1 MGMKSALKTILKL
14 FATCVI
20 AWTTSASAEDVQFKI
35 EEFYDDSASLKI
47 ENVISEK
54 FNLNTGKIR
63 KPYQK
68 GDLWL
73 RVSIEAFQPNL
84 FLYFEN
90 ATVDEILIFLPDQEE
105 MGLWKTNKISTTDRL
120 RGHLLTHA
128 IDTQKINRLEFY
140 LKVRALSSK
149 QFNVKVLTESE
160 TQNSLH
166 VRYAILSS
174 QMTAAAVLM
183 IWVVMQNWLARSKIF
198 IAVILSVPLFILSR
212 LNYFGLFLESDD
224 SNAIMFLNLNMTLFL
239 ALISSG
245 TLMVKES
252 FGRLLN
258 RKQNIYF
265 LVVFLIAN
273 IPPIG
278 LFWNVP
284 RAYLIVCSLGLN
296 FLMISMLYFYLA
308 LNLRVDKNLIFHYRY
323 QLAIFIIYS
332 IMSMGP
338 GLYFIAPQIFPFE
351 LGIPAYR
358 DHFYPVLAFL
368 IMILMLNEQKQKELD
383 SIFTLAMTKANADI
397 EIEKNKK
404 QHVFLG
410 MLLHEIKT
418 PLSVIRFGAASL
430 KSSNTD
436 KAKNLIWIDRVD
448 AAVDSINH
456 ILNQCLLADKFE
468 FGLSGYKAETVE
480 IYTEVIKI
488 IERIGLLNSTYSERI
503 KWYFGD
509 ELSLNT
515 SAEVDPIFLRSV
527 LENLL
532 SNALK
537 YSAPNSIVD
546 LKIFEHSFDK
556 KGFIKFEIK
565 NQIGKVGPPA
575 IDKLFSRYYRAE
587 EAKGYSGTGLG
598 LWLANQ
604 QAKEMGSNIDCKFDD
619 TWTTFSFQ
627 VPNLN
632 DAK

>member
-1 MGMKSALKTILKL
+1 MNLTTDKILEMNLNILKEL
-14 FATCVI
+14 HLSKTETLQI
-20 AWTTSASAEDVQFKI
+20 LEK
-35 EEFYDDSASLKI
+35 LKGYKYI
-47 ENVISEK
+47 DEMNELK
-54 FNLNTGKIR
+54 YGAHIR
-63 KPYQK
+63 
-68 GDLWL
+68 W
-73 RVSIEAFQPNL
+73 
-84 FLYFEN
+84 
-90 ATVDEILIFLPDQEE
+90 
-105 MGLWKTNKISTTDRL
+105 
-120 RGHLLTHA
+120 
-128 IDTQKINRLEFY
+128 
-140 LKVRALSSK
+140 
-149 QFNVKVLTESE
+149 
-160 TQNSLH
+160 
-166 VRYAILSS
+166 
-174 QMTAAAVLM
+174 
-183 IWVVMQNWLARSKIF
+183 
-198 IAVILSVPLFILSR
+198 VPLEDPENIQLKQGAMFCEMKIKEEGVYCVCKNYGYKFRYFQLS
-212 LNYFGLFLESDD
+212 F
-224 SNAIMFLNLNMTLFL
+224 
-239 ALISSG
+239 
-245 TLMVKES
+245 
-252 FGRLLN
+252 
-258 RKQNIYF
+258 
-265 LVVFLIAN
+265 
-273 IPPIG
+273 
-278 LFWNVP
+278 
-284 RAYLIVCSLGLN
+284 
-296 FLMISMLYFYLA
+296 
-308 LNLRVDKNLIFHYRY
+308 DKNLIFHYRY

-351 LGIPAYR
+351 LGIPAFR

-537 YSAPNSIVD
+537 YAAPNSIVD

-565 NQIGKVGPPA
+565 NQIGKVGPPD